1 MRPISSID
9 PHYRAHPKRYSL
21 TTEVVIKAGV
31 FTYFLPEN
39 NYMNDK
45 DIIGFA
51 TRRQTSG
58 TATRKTKT
66 GRDIVADAVLHAA
79 FISFSNGNISTLDS
93 YPLENAVADTKLIG
107 PGQYDQICLTPGVK
121 LSSCK
126 IEIPPGVTLVAD
138 TAIEITLF
146 FIYDDICS

>member
-9 PHYRAHPKRYSL
+9 PHYRAHPKRYTV

-31 FTYFLPEN
+31 FTYFLPEDTLL
-39 NYMNDK
+39 NDK
-45 DIIGFA
+45 DIIGFS

-79 FISFSNGNISTLDS
+79 FITLSTGNKSTLES
-93 YPLENAVADTKLIG
+93 YPLENAVVDSKIHA
-107 PGQYDQICLTPGVK
+107 PGSYDQLSLLPGLK

-126 IEIPPGVTLVAD
+126 IEIPAGVTLVPD
-138 TAIEITLF
+138 TAIEITF
-146 FIYDDICS
+146 FYIYNDEC